1 MKEEDLSKAIELKKE
16 LDYER
21 GLLLFANNRNVKLK
35 ITLEDNC
42 DHGRK
47 HDVGYIFGDGFIENM
62 KAVIITIIEKSVNN
76 LLDKLEKL

>member
-1 MKEEDLSKAIELKKE
+1 MKEEDLSKAIKLKKE

-21 GLLLFANNRNVKLK
+21 RLLIFANNRNVKLK

-42 DHGRK
+42 DHGSK
-47 HDVGYIFGDGFIENM
+47 HDVGYIFGDRFIEDM
-62 KAVIITIIEKSVNN
+62 KTEIITIIEKSVSD

>member
-1 MKEEDLSKAIELKKE
+1 MKEEDLSKVIELKKK

-35 ITLEDNC
+35 IILEDNC
-42 DHGRK
+42 DYGSK
-47 HDVGYIFGDGFIENM
+47 HDIGYIFGDRFIEDM
-62 KAVIITIIEKSVNN
+62 KTEIITIIEKSVSD